1 MQLQITSTHFNND
14 YFEHMN
20 HPMSGGLEWKVI
32 AHIPLRLALG
42 FKDLDNNND
51 LHIHD
56 EHVSEQ
62 SGKDVAQK
70 MEWSTY
76 ILTTSCATRI
86 FLFPIKY
93 PFQFSTYNFSRTDMN
108 YPPPLF
114 RWPLS

>member
-1 MQLQITSTHFNND
+1 MITFCANSAFHISFSQLQLQITSTHFNND

-62 SGKDVAQK
+62 
-70 MEWSTY
+70 
-76 ILTTSCATRI
+76 IL
-86 FLFPIKY
+86 
-93 PFQFSTYNFSRTDMN
+93 
-108 YPPPLF
+108 
-114 RWPLS
+114 

>member
-62 SGKDVAQK
+62 
-70 MEWSTY
+70 
-76 ILTTSCATRI
+76 IL
-86 FLFPIKY
+86 
-93 PFQFSTYNFSRTDMN
+93 
-108 YPPPLF
+108 
-114 RWPLS
+114 